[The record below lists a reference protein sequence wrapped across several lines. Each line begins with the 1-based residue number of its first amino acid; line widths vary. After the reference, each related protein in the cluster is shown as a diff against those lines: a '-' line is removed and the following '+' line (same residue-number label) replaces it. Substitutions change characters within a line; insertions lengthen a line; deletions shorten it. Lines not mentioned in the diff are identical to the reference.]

1 MTRNDDFDRTL
12 ESWLRR
18 QAPPQAPDR
27 VLEAALQRA
36 DSVSQ
41 RRGWLHSLAGG
52 TPMTLMLRVAAV
64 AAVVAIA
71 AFIGIQFSIL
81 PDNIGA
87 SPTPIPSAS
96 AEPSESAEPS
106 VAPGSTAPSAEPSAE
121 ASAAALVLELSGAG
135 EAGPVHLVTIL
146 DDGRVISSDPLRVS
160 PPAERRLTADGIR
173 LVRDEMAAT
182 GLTDTSASYM
192 PVANPGQELGFG
204 GAGPVLHIGQ
214 AGGDAIVVSWYLFAD
229 TELDLAAP
237 QPEAEALEAL
247 AARLTTL
254 EDWLPA
260 SAWADATADPFE
272 PERYF
277 MSIDQ
282 QPRGPDEDGW
292 VEAST
297 VSWPLEEGLDVFGE
311 LSDPPIDAVRHGCL
325 GAADGRAVIEALAS
339 AGAGINSDEAYLVRD
354 FILGDGPELIY
365 SITVSPVLYDVP
377 PTCQA

>member
-1 MTRNDDFDRTL
+1 
-12 ESWLRR
+12 
-18 QAPPQAPDR
+18 
-27 VLEAALQRA
+27 
-36 DSVSQ
+36 
-41 RRGWLHSLAGG
+41 
-52 TPMTLMLRVAAV
+52 
-64 AAVVAIA
+64 
-71 AFIGIQFSIL
+71 
-81 PDNIGA
+81 
-87 SPTPIPSAS
+87 
-96 AEPSESAEPS
+96 
-106 VAPGSTAPSAEPSAE
+106 
-121 ASAAALVLELSGAG
+121 
-135 EAGPVHLVTIL
+135 
-146 DDGRVISSDPLRVS
+146 VS
-160 PPAERRLTADGIR
+160 PPTERRLTADGIR

-282 QPRGPDEDGW
+282 QPRVPGEDGY
-292 VEAST
+292 VEVTS
-297 VSWPLEEGLDVFGE
+297 VSWPLEEGIDVFGE
-311 LSDPPIDAVRHGCL
+311 LSDPPIDAVRYGCL
-325 GAADGRAVIEALAS
+325 GAADGRAVIEALES
-339 AGAGINSDEAYLVRD
+339 AGAGILSDQASLVRD
-354 FILGDGPELIY
+354 FILGDGPDLMY

-377 PTCQA
+377 PSCR